1 MLGSMK
7 YIAVS
12 LWILGVLAF
21 LVTESPICLVA
32 IAVSYFI

>member
-21 LVTESPICLVA
+21 LVTESPFCLAFIA
-32 IAVSYFI
+32 ISYFI